1 MCALTATLR
10 RQSTSCPLSGDFGP
24 CRQGVGRAHRD
35 EMERLTAL
43 DAAFLEAED
52 ADRNVS
58 LAMGALSVVEGP
70 IPDFPTVLNSLSE
83 RLTTIPRFTQVIRRQ
98 PLDLA
103 APEWVRDAD
112 FNVKRHVRRTATP
125 APGDDAALFGVIADL
140 MERRLDRDRPL
151 WECWIIDGLD
161 ADRWAILMKIH
172 HCIADGIAAAHLLAC
187 LADEGADDS
196 FVSNIRATKQRPPQR
211 IRTGD
216 LTLSPI
222 HWLHEL
228 WDTATSLSQAA
239 AQAAE
244 GAAQITAGLLG
255 ANSSALT
262 GPVTGLRRHASAQV
276 SLNDVG
282 RICHAFD
289 VTINDVALAAVT
301 DSYRAAMIRR
311 GEQPR
316 TTSLR
321 TLVPVSMRRSDAL
334 DRTDN
339 RVSLMLPCLPVDE
352 CDPVQQLRAVH
363 RRLERAKSSGQR
375 QAGSL
380 FVSAVN
386 LIPFGLTA
394 MAMRALIR
402 LPQQS
407 VVTVATNVPGPRQQL
422 RLLGHRV
429 IRVIPIPPIALG
441 LRTGIA
447 ILSYANELVFGITAD
462 YDAVPDVDAMAADI
476 QRAVARLHAL
486 VDVPYRRNADG
497 VSVLTS
503 PANP

>member
-1 MCALTATLR
+1 
-10 RQSTSCPLSGDFGP
+10 
-24 CRQGVGRAHRD
+24 
-35 EMERLTAL
+35 MERLTAL

-58 LAMGALSVVEGP
+58 LAMGALSIVEGP
-70 IPDFPTVLNSLSE
+70 LPDYHAILDSVSE
-83 RLTTIPRFTQVIRRQ
+83 RLTSVPRFTQVIRRQ
-98 PLDLA
+98 PLDLS
-103 APEWVRDAD
+103 APEWVEDAD
-112 FNVKRHVRRTATP
+112 FSVKRHVRRTAVP
-125 APGDDAALFGVIADL
+125 APGDDDALFGVVADL

-161 ADRWAILMKIH
+161 TDQWAILMKIH
-172 HCIADGIAAAHLLAC
+172 HCIADGIATAHLLAR
-187 LADEGADDS
+187 LSDEGAGDS
-196 FVSNIRATKQRPPQR
+196 FVSDIRATKEHPQQR
-211 IRTGD
+211 IRIAD
-216 LTLSPI
+216 LTLNPVR
-222 HWLHEL
+222 WARDL
-228 WDTATSLSQAA
+228 WDTATSLSQAVT
-239 AQAAE
+239 QAAA
-244 GAAQITAGLLG
+244 GAAQITASLLT

-262 GPVTGLRRHASAQV
+262 GPVTGMRRHASAQV
-276 SLNDVG
+276 SLDEVG

-289 VTINDVALAAVT
+289 VTINDVALTAVT

-316 TTSLR
+316 ATSLR
-321 TLVPVSMRRSDAL
+321 TLVPVSMRRSNAL

-352 CDPVQQLRAVH
+352 HDPIRQLRAVH

-380 FVSAVN
+380 FVSAVD

-394 MAMRALIR
+394 LAMRTLIR

-407 VVTVATNVPGPRQQL
+407 VVTVATNVPGPRRHL

-429 IRVIPIPPIALG
+429 VRVVPVPPIALG

-447 ILSYANELVFGITAD
+447 ILSYADNLVFGITAD
-462 YDAVPDVDAMAADI
+462 YDAVPDVKALAADI
-476 QRAVARLHAL
+476 QRAVARLAAL
-486 VDVPYRRNADG
+486 VDVPYRR
-497 VSVLTS
+497 TS
-503 PANP
+503 NVPPPT